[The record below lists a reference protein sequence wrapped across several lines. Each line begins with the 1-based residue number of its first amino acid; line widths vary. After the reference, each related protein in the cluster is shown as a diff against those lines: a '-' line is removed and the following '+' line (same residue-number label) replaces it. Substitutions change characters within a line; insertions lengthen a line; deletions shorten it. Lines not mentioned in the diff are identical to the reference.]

1 MNNEVPMTKSQKE
14 IMKEFY
20 GKDPT
25 RVIFNK
31 NERDELW
38 KRSIERDNRIN
49 FEDLK
54 QKCPALVKYSWG
66 I

>member
-31 NERDELW
+31 KEREMNFGNDQ
-38 KRSIERDNRIN
+38 SNVIIE
-49 FEDLK
+49 
-54 QKCPALVKYSWG
+54 
-66 I
+66 